1 MREKIGAL
9 IQFLAVVIAFAML
22 FAGIGGAY
30 NTFFKGV
37 GDVAMWTTIFIGIAA
52 VGLAIGIIGVII
64 GNLLKK

>member
-9 IQFLAVVIAFAML
+9 IQFLAVVIAFAMM

-30 NTFFKGV
+30 NSFFKGE
-37 GDVAMWTTIFIGIAA
+37 GDVAMWTTMFIVIAV
-52 VGLAIGIIGVII
+52 VGLAVGIVGILI